1 MAVYHDARCRLCRRE
16 GVKLMLKGE
25 RCLTDKCGVDR
36 RAYPPG
42 EHGRG
47 RRRKQSEYLT
57 QLREKQKARR
67 IYGVLERQFRNY
79 FHKAEKS
86 KGVTGETLLQMLEMR
101 VDNILYRLGLAPSR
115 SASRQIVRH
124 GHVTVNGKK
133 VSIPSYVTRP
143 GDVVAI
149 RAKSRDLGVIA
160 GTLEKRKGQSV
171 PEWLELDSQAR
182 TGRVLM
188 APSRQS
194 IPVPVTE
201 QLIVELYSK

>member
-1 MAVYHDARCRLCRRE
+1 MAVYHDARCRMCRRE
-16 GVKLMLKGE
+16 GIKLMLKGE
-25 RCLTDKCGVDR
+25 RCMTDKCAVER

-42 EHGRG
+42 EHGKG
-47 RRRKQSEYLT
+47 RRVKETNYGL

-79 FHKAEKS
+79 FHKAERG

-101 VDNILYRLGLAPSR
+101 VDNILYRLGFAPSR
-115 SASRQIVRH
+115 SAGRQIVRH

-133 VSIPSYVTRP
+133 VSIPSFVTRP
-143 GDVVAI
+143 GDVVQI
-149 RAKSRDLGVIA
+149 REKSRELVVIA

-182 TGRVLM
+182 SGRVLQ
-188 APSRQS
+188 APSRQA

>member
-1 MAVYHDARCRLCRRE
+1 MAVYHDARCRMCRRE
-16 GVKLMLKGE
+16 GIKLMLKGE
-25 RCLTDKCGVDR
+25 RCMTDKCAVER

-42 EHGRG
+42 EHGKG
-47 RRRKQSEYLT
+47 RRVKETNYGL

-79 FHKAEKS
+79 FHKAERG

-101 VDNILYRLGLAPSR
+101 VDNILYRLGMAPSR
-115 SASRQIVRH
+115 SAGRQIVRH

-143 GDVVAI
+143 GDVVQI
-149 RAKSRDLGVIA
+149 REKSRELVVIA

-182 TGRVLM
+182 SGRVLQ
-188 APSRQS
+188 APSRQA

>member
-16 GVKLMLKGE
+16 GIKLMLKGE
-25 RCLTDKCGVDR
+25 RCMTDKCAVER

-42 EHGRG
+42 EHGKG
-47 RRRKQSEYLT
+47 RRVKETNYGL

-79 FHKAEKS
+79 FHKAERG

-101 VDNILYRLGLAPSR
+101 VDNVLYRLGLAPSR
-115 SASRQIVRH
+115 SAGRQIVRH
-124 GHVTVNGKK
+124 GHVTVNSRK

-149 RAKSRDLGVIA
+149 REKSRDMSVIS

-182 TGRVLM
+182 SGRVLM
-188 APSRQS
+188 APSRQA

>member
-16 GVKLMLKGE
+16 GIKLMLKGE
-25 RCLTDKCGVDR
+25 RCLTDKCAVER
-36 RAYPPG
+36 RAYAPG
-42 EHGRG
+42 EHGKG
-47 RRRKQSEYLT
+47 RRVKETNYGL

-67 IYGVLERQFRNY
+67 IYGVLERQFRTY
-79 FHKAEKS
+79 FHKAERG

-101 VDNILYRLGLAPSR
+101 VDNVLYRLGLAPSR
-115 SASRQIVRH
+115 SAGRQIVRH
-124 GHVTVNGKK
+124 GHVTVNGRK

-149 RAKSRDLGVIA
+149 REKSRDLTVIS
-160 GTLEKRKGQSV
+160 GTLEKRKGMSI

-182 TGRVLM
+182 SGRVLQ
-188 APSRQS
+188 APSRQA

>member
-1 MAVYHDARCRLCRRE
+1 MAVYHDARCRMCRRE
-16 GVKLMLKGE
+16 GIKLMLKGE
-25 RCLTDKCGVDR
+25 RCMTDKCAVER

-42 EHGRG
+42 EHGKG
-47 RRRKQSEYLT
+47 RRVKETNYGL

-79 FHKAEKS
+79 FHKAERG

-115 SASRQIVRH
+115 SAGRQIVRH

-143 GDVVAI
+143 GDVVQI
-149 RAKSRDLGVIA
+149 REKSRELVVIA

-182 TGRVLM
+182 SGRVLQ
-188 APSRQS
+188 APSRQA

>member
-16 GVKLMLKGE
+16 GMKLMLKGE
-25 RCLTDKCGVDR
+25 RCLTDKCAVER
-36 RAYPPG
+36 RGYPPG
-42 EHGRG
+42 EHGKS
-47 RRRKQSEYLT
+47 RRVKETNYGQ

-67 IYGVLERQFRNY
+67 IYGVLEKQFRNY
-79 FHKAEKS
+79 FHKAERT
-86 KGVTGETLLQMLEMR
+86 KGVTGESLLQMLEMR
-101 VDNILYRLGLAPSR
+101 VDNILYRLNLAPSR
-115 SASRQIVRH
+115 SAGRQIFRQ

-149 RAKSRDLGVIA
+149 REKSRDLVVIA
-160 GTLEKRKGQSV
+160 STLEKRKGTSV
-171 PEWLELDSQAR
+171 PEWLQLDTQAR
-182 TGRVLM
+182 SGRVLQ
-188 APSRQS
+188 APSREA

>member
-25 RCLTDKCGVDR
+25 RCLTDKCAVER
-36 RAYPPG
+36 RGYPPG
-42 EHGRG
+42 EHGKG
-47 RRRKQSEYLT
+47 RRVKETNYGL

-79 FHKAEKS
+79 FQKAERG

-115 SASRQIVRH
+115 SAGRQIVRH

-149 RAKSRDLGVIA
+149 RPKSKDLTVIA

-182 TGRVLM
+182 SARVLQ
-188 APSRQS
+188 APARQA

>member
-1 MAVYHDARCRLCRRE
+1 MAVYHDARCRMCRRE
-16 GVKLMLKGE
+16 GIKLMLKGE
-25 RCLTDKCGVDR
+25 RCMTDKCAVER

-42 EHGRG
+42 EHGKG
-47 RRRKQSEYLT
+47 RRVKETNYGL

-79 FHKAEKS
+79 FHKAEKG

-115 SASRQIVRH
+115 SAARQIVRH

-143 GDVVAI
+143 GDVVQI
-149 RAKSRDLGVIA
+149 REKSRELVVIA

-182 TGRVLM
+182 SGRVLQ
-188 APSRQS
+188 APSRQA

>member
-16 GVKLMLKGE
+16 GIKLMLKGE
-25 RCLTDKCGVDR
+25 RCMTDKCAVER

-42 EHGRG
+42 EHGKG
-47 RRRKQSEYLT
+47 RRVKETNYGL

-79 FHKAEKS
+79 FHKAERG

-101 VDNILYRLGLAPSR
+101 VDNVLYRLGLAASR
-115 SASRQIVRH
+115 SAGRQIVRH
-124 GHVTVNGKK
+124 GHVTVNGRK

-149 RAKSRDLGVIA
+149 REKSRDMSVIS

-182 TGRVLM
+182 SGRVLM
-188 APSRQS
+188 APSRQA

>member
-16 GVKLMLKGE
+16 GIKLMLKGE
-25 RCLTDKCGVDR
+25 RCMTDKCAVER

-42 EHGRG
+42 EHGKG
-47 RRRKQSEYLT
+47 RRVKETNYGL

-79 FHKAEKS
+79 FHKAES
-86 KGVTGETLLQMLEMR
+86 GKGVTGETLLQMLEMR
-101 VDNILYRLGLAPSR
+101 VDNVLYRLGLAPSR
-115 SASRQIVRH
+115 SAGRQIVRH
-124 GHVTVNGKK
+124 GHVTVNGRK

-149 RAKSRDLGVIA
+149 REKSRDLSVIS

-182 TGRVLM
+182 SGRVLM
-188 APSRQS
+188 APSRQA

>member
-1 MAVYHDARCRLCRRE
+1 MAVYHDARCRMCRRE
-16 GVKLMLKGE
+16 GIKLMLKGE
-25 RCLTDKCGVDR
+25 RCMTDKCAVER

-42 EHGRG
+42 EHGKG
-47 RRRKQSEYLT
+47 RRVKETNYGL

-79 FHKAEKS
+79 FHKAERG

-115 SASRQIVRH
+115 SAGRQIVRH
-124 GHVTVNGKK
+124 GHVTVNGRK

-143 GDVVAI
+143 GDVVQI
-149 RAKSRDLGVIA
+149 REKSRELVVIA

-182 TGRVLM
+182 SGRVLQ
-188 APSRQS
+188 AQSRQA

>member
-1 MAVYHDARCRLCRRE
+1 
-16 GVKLMLKGE
+16 
-25 RCLTDKCGVDR
+25 
-36 RAYPPG
+36 
-42 EHGRG
+42 
-47 RRRKQSEYLT
+47 
-57 QLREKQKARR
+57 LREKQKARR

-124 GHVTVNGKK
+124 GHVTVNGRK

-149 RAKSRDLGVIA
+149 RAKSRDLTVIA

-182 TGRVLM
+182 QGRVLM

>member
-1 MAVYHDARCRLCRRE
+1 MCRRE
-16 GVKLMLKGE
+16 GIKLMLKGE
-25 RCLTDKCGVDR
+25 RCMTDKCAVER

-42 EHGRG
+42 EHGKG
-47 RRRKQSEYLT
+47 RRVKETNYGL

-79 FHKAEKS
+79 FHKAERG

-115 SASRQIVRH
+115 SAGRQIVRH

-143 GDVVAI
+143 GDVVQI
-149 RAKSRDLGVIA
+149 RERSRELVVIA

-182 TGRVLM
+182 SGRVLQ
-188 APSRQS
+188 APSRQA